1 MQAHPAPARKSGC
14 PDTTKGL
21 APAGGFGKLG
31 EVANFL
37 HGGRQ
42 VRLQIVPFEAPLGA
56 EVRGL
61 EASLAVSAAEADALR
76 RALDEHLVLV
86 AREQRL
92 DDPALMA
99 ISRLFGELDP
109 PGPNPY
115 GAPFLPEFPEI
126 NVISNVV
133 ENGRPIGNLGAG
145 EAVWHADMT
154 YVEKPPKAAL
164 LYALEAP
171 EGEGDTYFANQ
182 FAAWA
187 ALPDEDK
194 ARIEGLRCVHDS
206 AHNSAGILRRGYRE
220 SDDPRETPGARQ
232 PLVRT
237 DRATGGRALFLGR
250 RPHAWIVGLEI
261 EESDA
266 LLDRLWAHASDPRFV
281 WRHRWRAGD
290 LLVWNNLGVLHRRD
304 AFDPTVRRIMHRT
317 QIKGDRE
324 IV

>member
-1 MQAHPAPARKSGC
+1 M
-14 PDTTKGL
+14 
-21 APAGGFGKLG
+21 
-31 EVANFL
+31 
-37 HGGRQ
+37 
-42 VRLQIVPFEAPLGA
+42 QIVPFDAPLGA

-61 EASLAVSAAEADALR
+61 DASLPVSAADAEALC
-76 RALDEHLVLV
+76 RALDEHLVLL
-86 AREQRL
+86 ARGQRL

-99 ISRLFGELDP
+99 FSRVFGELDP

-154 YVEKPPKAAL
+154 YVDKPPRAAL
-164 LYALEAP
+164 LHALEVP
-171 EGEGDTYFANQ
+171 EGQGDTYFANQ
-182 FAAWA
+182 FAAWD
-187 ALPDEDK
+187 ALPGTLK
-194 ARIEGLRCVHDS
+194 RRIEGLRCVHDS
-206 AHNSAGILRRGYRE
+206 AHNSAGMLRRGYRE
-220 SDDPRETPGARQ
+220 TGDVRETPGARQ

-237 DRATGGRALFLGR
+237 DPATGGRALFLGR
-250 RPHAWIVGLEI
+250 RPHAWVVGLEV

-304 AFDPTVRRIMHRT
+304 AFDPDVRRVMHRT
-317 QIKGDRE
+317 QIKGERE
-324 IV
+324 IA

>member
-1 MQAHPAPARKSGC
+1 M
-14 PDTTKGL
+14 
-21 APAGGFGKLG
+21 
-31 EVANFL
+31 E
-37 HGGRQ
+37 
-42 VRLQIVPFEAPLGA
+42 IVPFDAPLGA
-56 EVRGL
+56 ELRGL
-61 EASLAVSAAEADALR
+61 DAAKPVGAEEAGALR
-76 RALDEHLVLV
+76 RALDEHLVLL
-86 AREQRL
+86 ARRQRL

-99 ISRLFGELDP
+99 FSRLFGDLDP

-154 YVEKPPKAAL
+154 YIDKPPRAAL
-164 LYALEAP
+164 LHALEAP
-171 EGEGDTYFANQ
+171 EGQGDTCFANQ

-187 ALPDEDK
+187 ALPETLK

-206 AHNSAGILRRGYRE
+206 AHNSAGMLRRGYRE
-220 SDDPRETPGARQ
+220 VKDVRETPGARQ

-237 DRATGGRALFLGR
+237 DPATGGKALFLGR
-250 RPHAWIVGLEI
+250 RPHAWIVGLEV

-304 AFDPTVRRIMHRT
+304 AFDAGARRIMHRT
-317 QIKGDRE
+317 QIRGERR
-324 IV
+324 IA

>member
-1 MQAHPAPARKSGC
+1 M
-14 PDTTKGL
+14 
-21 APAGGFGKLG
+21 
-31 EVANFL
+31 
-37 HGGRQ
+37 
-42 VRLQIVPFEAPLGA
+42 QIVPFEAPLGA
-56 EVRGL
+56 EARGL
-61 EASLAVSAAEADALR
+61 DASAPVGAAEAGALR
-76 RALDEHLVLV
+76 RALDEHLVLL
-86 AREQRL
+86 ARGQRL
-92 DDPALMA
+92 DAPALIA
-99 ISRLFGELDP
+99 FSRLFGALDR

-164 LYALEAP
+164 LHALEAP
-171 EGEGDTYFANQ
+171 EGQGDTCFANQ
-182 FAAWA
+182 FAAWQ
-187 ALPDEDK
+187 ALPYEDK

-206 AHNSAGILRRGYRE
+206 AHNSAGMLRRGCRE
-220 SDDPRETPGARQ
+220 TSDPRETPGARQ

-237 DRATGGRALFLGR
+237 DPATGARALFLGR
-250 RPHAWIVGLEI
+250 RPHAWVVGLEV

-266 LLDRLWAHASDPRFV
+266 LLDRLWAHACDARFV

-304 AFDPTVRRIMHRT
+304 AFDPAVRRVMHRT
-317 QIKGDRE
+317 QIKGDCG

>member
-1 MQAHPAPARKSGC
+1 M
-14 PDTTKGL
+14 
-21 APAGGFGKLG
+21 
-31 EVANFL
+31 E
-37 HGGRQ
+37 
-42 VRLQIVPFEAPLGA
+42 IVPFDAPLGA
-56 EVRGL
+56 ELRGL
-61 EASLAVSAAEADALR
+61 DAAKPVGAEEAGALR
-76 RALDEHLVLV
+76 RALDEHLVLL
-86 AREQRL
+86 ARRQRL

-99 ISRLFGELDP
+99 FSRLFGDLDP

-133 ENGRPIGNLGAG
+133 ENGHPIGNLGAG

-154 YVEKPPKAAL
+154 YIDKPPRAAL
-164 LYALEAP
+164 LHALEVP
-171 EGEGDTYFANQ
+171 EGQGDTCFANQ

-187 ALPDEDK
+187 ALPDTLK

-206 AHNSAGILRRGYRE
+206 AHNSAGMLRRGYRE
-220 SDDPRETPGARQ
+220 VKDVRETPGARQ

-237 DRATGGRALFLGR
+237 DPATGGKALFLGR
-250 RPHAWIVGLEI
+250 RPHAWIVGLEV

-266 LLDRLWAHASDPRFV
+266 LLERLWAHASDPRFV

-304 AFDPTVRRIMHRT
+304 AFDAGARRIMHRT
-317 QIKGDRE
+317 QIRGERR
-324 IV
+324 IA

>member
-1 MQAHPAPARKSGC
+1 M
-14 PDTTKGL
+14 
-21 APAGGFGKLG
+21 
-31 EVANFL
+31 
-37 HGGRQ
+37 
-42 VRLQIVPFEAPLGA
+42 QIVPFDAPLGA

-61 EASLAVSAAEADALR
+61 DASLAVSAAEAGALR
-76 RALDEHLVLV
+76 WALDEHLVLV
-86 AREQRL
+86 ARDQRL

-99 ISRLFGELDP
+99 FSRLFGKLDP

-154 YVEKPPKAAL
+154 YIDKPPKAAL
-164 LYALEAP
+164 LHALEVP
-171 EGEGDTYFANQ
+171 EGQGDTYFANQ
-182 FAAWA
+182 FAAWD
-187 ALPDEDK
+187 ALPDALKD
-194 ARIEGLRCVHDS
+194 RIAELRCVHDS
-206 AHNSAGILRRGYRE
+206 AHNSAGMLRRGYRE
-220 SDDPRETPGARQ
+220 SNDPRETPGARQ

-237 DRATGGRALFLGR
+237 DPATSARALFLGR
-250 RPHAWIVGLEI
+250 RPHAWVVGLEV

-266 LLDRLWAHASDPRFV
+266 LLDRLWAHACDPRFV
-281 WRHRWRAGD
+281 WRHRWRPGD

-304 AFDPTVRRIMHRT
+304 AFDPAVRRIMHRT
-317 QIKGDRE
+317 QIEGDRE